1 MVQVWGCAAA
11 ASVILGMTAHQNPFK
26 LSQSNEQYTHRLI
39 IRVIFQAKDP
49 SLHLRQSRSVS
60 SSRPLLLLHIF
71 TNVTWW
77 QFFPPCVCVC
87 VCVYVTSHAT
97 VNTAYS
103 YVQWQAHGIVLLG
116 DVCSTFLIWGYHN
129 TVWSPIRVWQPQ
141 RWITAWEG
149 PCCTNGF
156 MKEPGIFSPTKAFYL
171 EEKLCPYA
179 KDDEESN

>member
-1 MVQVWGCAAA
+1 MN
-11 ASVILGMTAHQNPFK
+11 S
-26 LSQSNEQYTHRLI
+26 THT
-39 IRVIFQAKDP
+39 D
-49 SLHLRQSRSVS
+49 S
-60 SSRPLLLLHIF
+60 SSGWFFKQRTPLYIYGSRDQLVRHDLSFFYTYLQ
-71 TNVTWW
+71 TWHDGSS
-77 QFFPPCVCVC
+77 FLPVCVC